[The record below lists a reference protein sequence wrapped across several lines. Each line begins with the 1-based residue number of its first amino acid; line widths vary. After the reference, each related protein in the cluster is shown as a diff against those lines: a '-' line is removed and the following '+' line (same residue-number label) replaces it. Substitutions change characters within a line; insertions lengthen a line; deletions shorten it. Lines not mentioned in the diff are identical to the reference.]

1 MFVNFYKKKPVIIK
15 AVQWKGNNLDNI
27 KEFVGDSLIC
37 RSMNNVLSVGDD
49 SLIPELEIKTLEGKH
64 ICSLGDYIIQG
75 IKGEFYPCKPDIF
88 KATYEE
94 CSAYDI

>member
-1 MFVNFYKKKPVIIK
+1 MFVNFYKKKPVIIQ
-15 AVQWKGNNLDNI
+15 AIQWKGNNLDNV
-27 KEFVGDSLIC
+27 KEFVKDNLIC

-49 SLIPELEIKTLEGKH
+49 NLILEIKTLEGNH

>member
-1 MFVNFYKKKPVIIK
+1 MFVNFYKKKPVIFK
-15 AVQWKGNNLDNI
+15 AIQWKGNNLDNI

-37 RSMNNVLSVGDD
+37 RSMNNVLSIGDD
-49 SLIPELEIKTLEGKH
+49 SLIPELEIKTLEGNH
-64 ICSLGDYIIQG
+64 IFSLGDYIIQG